1 MEEIQMN
8 NIFSCEKKI
17 IDLNSKDVFSIETF
31 MNENMLKLSQCDYDE
46 KKQIIHNAP
55 MIALNQISRNGSM
68 YEDKMIIDSF
78 ESPYIAELFQ
88 RGTFFSELEHP
99 PMDCSRERFMTV
111 MKDNVCGRFMNW
123 RVNKSDN
130 TIYGNYQ
137 FVQPKGYIPKDWY
150 DKGINF
156 GWSIRT
162 LTPNYEERK
171 DANGNP
177 YIYKFGNCRL
187 VAVDTVSITGF
198 KKCSVVSNVDS
209 YDASKENLN
218 ISMHWTKK
226 RSKEEFK
233 RLLSSQESLPLME
246 DIYGFN
252 LADVDDISYSN
263 EGLITIVTKRTKGY
277 TQAVKIHTN
286 VYKVNQ
292 ILGL

>member
-1 MEEIQMN
+1 MN

-17 IDLNSKDVFSIETF
+17 IDLNSKDAFSIETF

-46 KKQIIHNAP
+46 QKQIIRNAP

-111 MKDNVCGRFMNW
+111 VKDNVCGRFMNW
-123 RVNKSDN
+123 KVNKSDN
-130 TIYGNYQ
+130 TIYGDYQ
-137 FVQPKGYIPKDWY
+137 FVQPKGYVPKDWF

-177 YIYKFGNCRL
+177 YIYKFGSCRT
-187 VAVDTVSITGF
+187 VAFDTVSITGF
-198 KKCSVVSNVDS
+198 KKCSFVSNVDS

-218 ISMHWTKK
+218 ISIHWTKK

-277 TQAVKIHTN
+277 TQAVKIPTN